1 MTLVGDA
8 TIGGWLEAAVAA
20 APPWLAT
27 AILAA
32 YYGILG
38 VLSLY
43 GIHRLVLVAVF
54 LRTRGRSAAPAA
66 GAADDRDLPRVTV
79 QLPLYNE
86 LYVARRLIDAVCRL
100 DWPRHRLEVQVLDD
114 SDDETVEVVAAAVAR
129 QRAAGVAVEHV
140 RRADRTGFKAG
151 ALAAGAARATGE
163 LFAVFDAD
171 FVPQPDFLRR
181 VAPCFADPGVGMVQ
195 ARWEHLNRDHSLLTR
210 VQAILLDGHFVV
222 EHTARHRG
230 GCFFNFNGTAGV
242 WRRRAIEDAGGWQHD
257 TLTEDLD
264 LSYRAQ
270 LAGWRFVYLPE
281 VTVPAELPVDVA
293 GFKSQQARWAQGA
306 MQTGKK
312 LLALI
317 LAAPLPWKVKLE
329 AAIHLTNNL
338 AYPLMVALSLL
349 LFPAMVLRR
358 GGPLGE
364 LLAIDLPLFLAAT
377 ASVLVFYAASQS
389 GAGRRGWRP
398 LLQVPALMATGI
410 GLSASNARAVLAG
423 LARPGGTFVR
433 TPKHAIAAG
442 ERGDGWRRKRY
453 RAARGRSVLLEG
465 LLAGYLGASV
475 AVAAAHGMWASLPF
489 LWLFFQG
496 YAFLFWLSTAPEREA
511 ARAALGRWGRRRWAA
526 RRRGA
531 RAGEAG

>member
-1 MTLVGDA
+1 MTTL
-8 TIGGWLEAAVAA
+8 
-20 APPWLAT
+20 LA
-27 AILAA
+27 L

-43 GIHRLVLVAVF
+43 GVHRLVLVAVY
-54 LRTRGRSAAPAA
+54 LRTRRRPGPGPAPL
-66 GAADDRDLPRVTV
+66 ADADLPSVTV

-100 DWPRHRLEVQVLDD
+100 DYPRHLLEIQVLDD
-114 SDDETVEVVAAAVAR
+114 STDETVEVVAAAVAHH
-129 QRAAGVAVEHV
+129 RAAGLRIEHLH
-140 RRADRTGFKAG
+140 RADRRGFKAG
-151 ALAAGAARATGE
+151 ALAGGAERAEGE

-171 FVPQPDFLRR
+171 FVPAPDFLRR
-181 VAPCFADPGVGMVQ
+181 AVGHFADPGVGMVQ
-195 ARWEHLNRDHSLLTR
+195 ARWEHLNRDDSLLTR

-222 EHTARHRG
+222 EHAARHAS

-242 WRRRAIEDAGGWQHD
+242 WRRRAIEEAGGWQHD

-281 VTVPAELPVDVA
+281 LTVPAELPVDVA

-312 LLALI
+312 LLGRI
-317 LAAPLPWKVKLE
+317 LAAPLPWKVKAE

-338 AYPLMVALSLL
+338 SYPLMVALSVL
-349 LFPAMVLRR
+349 LFPAMVARR
-358 GGPLGE
+358 GSPLTT

-377 ASVLVFYAASQS
+377 VSVLIFYAASQA
-389 GAGRRGWRP
+389 GAGRGARP
-398 LLQVPALMATGI
+398 LALLPVLMATGI
-410 GLSASNARAVLAG
+410 GLSASNARAVLTG

-433 TPKHAIAAG
+433 TPKYALAAPG
-442 ERGDGWRRKRY
+442 ESWRGKRY
-453 RAARGRSVLLEG
+453 RAARGRSVVLEG
-465 LLAGYLGASV
+465 ALTAYLGASIAF
-475 AVAAAHGMWASLPF
+475 AVADGMWASLPF

-496 YAFLFWLSTAPEREA
+496 YGFVFWLSVKPERGA
-511 ARAALGRWGRRRWAA
+511 WRAAWRGWIGRRLAPWRARA
-526 RRRGA
+526 
-531 RAGEAG
+531 